1 MKRPDSMQVCNISR
15 RRFLKRSV
23 AASAAIAGTGLCS
36 APWLRALGANDDI
49 RLGVVGIGSRVK
61 IGGKGREEIKEFR
74 KIPGVRIVALCDVDS
89 ANLDPEVNAFKKRNE
104 KVDAYRDVRT
114 LLDNKDID
122 AIIVTTPDHW
132 HALVTIWACQAGKDV
147 YVQKPAAHNI
157 SEGRKMV
164 EAARRHNRVVQ
175 CPNGSRSRNGY
186 EQAVAYVRGGHLGK
200 VLGVRH
206 VHFSPRTS
214 IGKASGPQPIP
225 PTVDYDL
232 WSGPVAVEPL
242 MRQNLHYDWHWQW
255 LCGTGEM
262 GNWGIHHLDGCR
274 MFLGGRLPRHVTAL
288 GGRFGYEDDGQTPN
302 THLVYF
308 DYEPTP
314 LVTEIH
320 NLPKNKSFLKNGMVG
335 KDSWGRSAMEE
346 YMGISSGK
354 VIQCEHGYVVGTVK
368 NHVAFD
374 AKGTKIKDFRS
385 TVPLQSRNFID
396 AVRSRRQGDLM
407 ADIEEGHLSA
417 ALIHMGNISYRVG
430 KTTPEG
436 EIGERVAGNK
446 DLTAAYQRMK
456 DHLLANGVNLEKTP
470 ITLGPMLTFDRQT
483 ERFVG
488 DFSEQ
493 ANEYLTRK
501 YRPPFVLPEKV

>member
-1 MKRPDSMQVCNISR
+1 MQVVKKSR
-15 RRFLKRSV
+15 RCFLKQS
-23 AASAAIAGTGLCS
+23 AIAAAAMAGTSLCN
-36 APWLRALGANDDI
+36 APWLQAVGANDDI
-49 RLGVVGIGSRVK
+49 RVGIVGIGSRVK
-61 IGGKGREEIKEFR
+61 IGGKGRQEIKEFS

-89 ANLDPEVNAFKKRNE
+89 ANLDPEVEAFSKRNE
-104 KVDAYRDVRT
+104 KVEAYRDVRK
-114 LLDNKDID
+114 LLDSKDID
-122 AIIVTTPDHW
+122 AIVVTTPDHW

-164 EAARRHNRVVQ
+164 EAARKYDRIVQ
-175 CPNGSRSRNGY
+175 CPNGSRNRNGY
-186 EQAVAYVRGGHLGK
+186 EQAVAYVRGGQLGK

-206 VHFSPRTS
+206 VHFSARTS
-214 IGKASGPQPIP
+214 IGKVSGPQPVP
-225 PTVDYDL
+225 ATVDYDL
-232 WSGPVAVEPL
+232 WSGPAEVQPL
-242 MRQNLHYDWHWQW
+242 MRENLHYDWHWQW

-274 MFLGGRLPRHVTAL
+274 MFLGGGLPRHVIAL

-320 NLPKNKSFLKNGMVG
+320 NFPKDKSFLKNGVVG
-335 KDSWGRSAMEE
+335 KDSWGKNAMGE
-346 YMGISSGK
+346 YQGINSGK
-354 VIQCEHGYVVGTVK
+354 VIHCQDGYVVGTVK

-374 AKGTKIKDFRS
+374 QKGKKIKEFQS
-385 TVPLQSRNFID
+385 TVPEQSRNFID
-396 AVRSRRQGDLM
+396 VVRSRRRGDLT

-430 KTTPEG
+430 KTTPDG
-436 EIGERVAGNK
+436 EIAERVAGNR
-446 DLTAAYQRMK
+446 DLAAAYQRMK
-456 DHLLANGVNLEKTP
+456 VHLLANGVNLGKTP
-470 ITLGPMLTFDRQT
+470 IALGPMLTFDRKT
-483 ERFVG
+483 EQFVG
-488 DFSEQ
+488 DFGAQ

-501 YRPPFVLPEKV
+501 YRPPFIVPEAV